1 MANNSKKSL
10 EQIASNNYL
19 IDLQKLT
26 RVVHLYDLSFVETHI
41 NCFDLTKTDELEFVF
56 NCVEKISRISE
67 SYAFQYYP
75 NSIKPSIET
84 DFFRLKE
91 YMTLVINN
99 VSSERLQVIEG
110 VIDELSAE

>member
-56 NCVEKISRISE
+56 NLMHYLCRWDLPCCGGPDSETSSCSLRAERMLCEHDGESGGGVE
-67 SYAFQYYP
+67 A
-75 NSIKPSIET
+75 T
-84 DFFRLKE
+84 DDAVD
-91 YMTLVINN
+91 T
-99 VSSERLQVIEG
+99 
-110 VIDELSAE
+110 A